1 MKRLSIIALM
11 AGTFGVVSCDMDL
24 MPYDSIPT
32 EKALTTIVGFEEAR
46 TGIYSAYTGLAGEVT
61 CLCRKSR
68 RTPLMQWRTFPI
80 STVRYTAGC
89 LKHPFQHRS
98 IWANCYSRY
107 RTCEFLY
114 SVGVTENRGESG
126 HGTDG
131 RAEAAD

>member
-32 EKALTTIVGFEEAR
+32 VLRKPAR
-46 TGIYSAYTGLAGEVT
+46 AFTPHTPGWRGEVT

-80 STVRYTAGC
+80 HTVRYTAGC
-89 LKHPFQHRS
+89 L
-98 IWANCYSRY
+98 
-107 RTCEFLY
+107 
-114 SVGVTENRGESG
+114 
-126 HGTDG
+126 
-131 RAEAAD
+131 RAPIPT